1 MGLAQ
6 TERLEKFLKLR
17 SDIAKLYLDAVA
29 DCEYLV
35 PQKVP
40 KGCNNTYWTV
50 AMRYEH
56 KDISWKTFV
65 LSL

>member
-40 KGCNNTYWTV
+40 KV
-50 AMRYEH
+50 ATIPIGQLPCDMSIKIYH
-56 KDISWKTFV
+56 GKTFV